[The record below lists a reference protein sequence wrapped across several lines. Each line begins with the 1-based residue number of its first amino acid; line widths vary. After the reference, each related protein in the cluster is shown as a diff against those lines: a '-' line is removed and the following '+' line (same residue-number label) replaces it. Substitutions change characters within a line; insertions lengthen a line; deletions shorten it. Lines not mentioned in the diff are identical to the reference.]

1 MPHSRVPQARRG
13 VHLLADGV
21 PVHGADREADRGTV
35 PVAFQGSLYIPDEQS
50 DAKPDVGANA
60 ASLQH

>member
-1 MPHSRVPQARRG
+1 MHTR
-13 VHLLADGV
+13 ADGV